1 MEQKSFPP
9 FSDLSLKEAWKILMN
24 RLELF
29 ILEDKTRMSM
39 IKRWI
44 NEQDIEDR
52 LA

>member
-1 MEQKSFPP
+1 
-9 FSDLSLKEAWKILMN
+9 MN

-44 NEQDIEDR
+44 NEQGVEDR

>member
-1 MEQKSFPP
+1 
-9 FSDLSLKEAWKILMN
+9 MN

-29 ILEDKTRMSM
+29 ILEDKTRMNM

-44 NEQDIEDR
+44 NEQGVEDR

>member
-1 MEQKSFPP
+1 
-9 FSDLSLKEAWKILMN
+9 MN

-44 NEQDIEDR
+44 NEQDVEDR

>member
-1 MEQKSFPP
+1 
-9 FSDLSLKEAWKILMN
+9 MN

-29 ILEDKTRMSM
+29 ILEDKTRMNM

-44 NEQDIEDR
+44 NEQDVEDR